1 MPIFTL
7 FWKSIPFA
15 DSRKPCTKCWRDC
28 SPSVTMSRPASSCA
42 LSQSNVAS
50 RLAAASSSPDS
61 FLLNLSPIVAECYRR
76 KEGTQTGPGTGGEF
90 VDVLLRVSR
99 WIDALNAAFGKIADW
114 AVLISCL
121 ISAGNAMM
129 RYGFSLSSNA
139 WLEIQWYLFG
149 VMVMFGAAYTLRRN
163 EHVRIDV
170 IYGNVSARA
179 QIW

>member
-1 MPIFTL
+1 
-7 FWKSIPFA
+7 
-15 DSRKPCTKCWRDC
+15 
-28 SPSVTMSRPASSCA
+28 
-42 LSQSNVAS
+42 
-50 RLAAASSSPDS
+50 
-61 FLLNLSPIVAECYRR
+61 
-76 KEGTQTGPGTGGEF
+76 

-163 EHVRIDV
+163 EHVRIDI
-170 IYGNVSARA
+170 IYGSVSART
-179 QIW
+179 QIWIDLVGSIVLLLPVTILLCWVSWPLFYHSYMIQETSSNAGGLIRWPIKLVLPVGFALLTLQGISEVIKRIGALRGHPELVKRYEKPLQ